1 MKRLI
6 NITKKIFPIV
16 AILRVL
22 GIAFL
27 SCVFLS
33 ANAIA
38 VQHNHTTAPIILISM
53 GGHGGHSGHGH
64 GQVSEHG
71 SSKPNIF
78 SDKVA

>member
-6 NITKKIFPIV
+6 NIPKKIFPIV

-53 GGHGGHSGHGH
+53 GGHGGHSGHG
-64 GQVSEHG
+64 QVSEHG